1 MIPQPKDNPQAFGL
15 LTAVSLMLVLY
26 LGVLSWNAV
35 ATHDTIGREPHGRDT
50 ITIDGEGK
58 VSGTPTL
65 AEVSLGLYSEGMD
78 VPVVQ
83 DDNNKKVNAI
93 IAAMKALGITEADL
107 QTSQYNISPKYDY
120 TDGQQRVIGYTVSQS
135 VTVKVRDLT
144 KVGTVLARAGE
155 AGANQV
161 NGLNFTIDDPTQ
173 IQQEARKE
181 ALEDARMKAKALADA
196 MGVRLVKVVTFSES
210 SGTPGP
216 IPLAYRAFD
225 KEMLA
230 SQVAPPDV
238 QPGQLD
244 VTSRISVTFEI
255 R

>member
-35 ATHDTIGREPHGRDT
+35 ATHDTIGQEPHGRDV

-78 VPVVQ
+78 VPQVQ
-83 DDNNKKVNAI
+83 SDNNAKVNGI
-93 IAAMKALGITEADL
+93 IDAMKVLGIAEADL

-120 TDGQQRVIGYTVSQS
+120 TDGLQRVVGYTVSQS

-144 KVGTVLARAGE
+144 KVGTVLSRAGQL
-155 AGANQV
+155 GANQV

-173 IQQEARKE
+173 LQQEARKE
-181 ALEDARMKAKALADA
+181 ALEDARMKAKELADA

-225 KEMLA
+225 KELA
-230 SQVAPPDV
+230 SAPIVPDV